1 MSFAR
6 ITNRL
11 MSNRSV
17 ENLHLNLQRLND
29 LQNKLSS
36 GKNINVPSDDPVGL
50 SRLLGIDETRKQDER
65 YISNINNARSE
76 LNTTDALLSSTTDVI
91 QRARELTVQ
100 ASNQTNGPSEL
111 AAIREEVQQLLNQV
125 VQVANTRFGNKYI
138 FGGTRTNDAPYTTA
152 GADVIYNGTQ
162 STGAYQRNIEI
173 GSGVVITV
181 NFPGDDIF
189 GQYDTGSGNEYGL
202 INTLSTLINDL
213 NTAIAAPTA
222 ANYDAIRGNIDLLD
236 NDLDNVLSVQTTV
249 GALVNR
255 LDMTENRLQERT
267 ISLSKEYGSIQ
278 DVDLAKVISDLNFQ
292 ESVFQTSLSATA
304 RVLQSSLLDYLR

>member
-213 NTAIAAPTA
+213 
-222 ANYDAIRGNIDLLD
+222 LD